1 MGTKDD
7 NDKPTGEERRYLPD
21 RRRGDDRRGGL
32 RWDPKQKERRTGG
45 DRRRKNKT
53 AGVVY

>member
-53 AGVVY
+53 AGLVY